1 MPRRAKSD
9 EQKTV
14 EFSHTKQALEVA
26 ATEAYCAEL
35 EKKKNGLPSL
45 SARAICEKFTTE
57 HQQKTGKIIPLVHTT
72 ILRRLEGQQ
81 TCAQANE
88 TKSWFTAEEWKVVI
102 EYIIETGVEGFPLSH
117 KRLKEHVDEICREK
131 YGEKFPE
138 KGVGKRWTHR
148 FLVKHSD
155 EIMMTWSTQLEDKRG
170 CAVNPNTKVAWD
182 KLLRST
188 VEKYGITAPL
198 MYAVDETGVTGQTGQ
213 KERVMG
219 ARKKGL
225 HYQQVGGSR
234 ENTTVLVTICA
245 DGSSLPPAVIFK
257 GKAYQTDWNDNN
269 PAKAS

>member
-1 MPRRAKSD
+1 MPNRAKSN

-14 EFSHTKQALEVA
+14 EFSRSKQALETA
-26 ATEAYCAEL
+26 ATEMYHAEL
-35 EKKKNGLPSL
+35 EKKKQGLSSM
-45 SARAICEKFTTE
+45 SARAICQKFTEE
-57 HQQKTGKIIPLVHTT
+57 HQQKTGKIIPLIHTT
-72 ILRRLEGQQ
+72 ILRRLEGRQ
-81 TCAQANE
+81 TRGQANE
-88 TKSWFTAEEWKVVI
+88 TKSWLTLEERRVVI
-102 EYIIETGVEGFPLSH
+102 EYIIELGVQGFPLSH
-117 KRLKEHVDEICREK
+117 KRLKEHVDGICDEK
-131 YGEKFPE
+131 YGEEFPE

-155 EIMMTWSTQLEDKRG
+155 EITMAWSTQLEDKRG
-170 CAVNPNTKVAWD
+170 RAVNPNTKAAWD
-182 KLLRST
+182 NILVIT
-188 VEKYGITAPL
+188 VEKYDITAEL
-198 MYAVDETGVTGQTGQ
+198 MFAVDETGVTGQTGQ

-269 PAKAS
+269 PANAS